1 MIDNVMGKD
10 YNLQLMAPLST
21 AEVAKIVGI
30 HRVTLEE
37 WITRRV
43 IPSPKKLTVG
53 KLIVRLWSSKDIDR
67 LLKYRS
73 TNYNKKPRRKKA
85 ARTKAKK
92 SKS

>member
-1 MIDNVMGKD
+1 VIDNVMGKD

>member
-1 MIDNVMGKD
+1 
-10 YNLQLMAPLST
+10 MAPLST

-37 WITRRV
+37 WIARGA
-43 IPSPKKLTVG
+43 IPSPKKLSVG
-53 KLIVRLWSSKDIDR
+53 KHIVRLWSSKDVER

-73 TNYNKKPRRKKA
+73 ANYNRKPHRKKA
-85 ARTKAKK
+85 GRSKTRR